1 MNTLIVSQIIFYFTA
16 SIAIIALG
24 ILLSYAIYQL
34 IRILKNTRDVSED
47 ISNTYAKTKRKI
59 KKVISSIKG

>member
-1 MNTLIVSQIIFYFTA
+1 MNTLIVSQIIFYFTT

-47 ISNTYAKTKRKI
+47 ISNTYAKTKKKI